1 MSLDFRHCN
10 YSRQPEKGIW
20 RNTLAESVPASRRR
34 ETELLICCARTRLD
48 SKVTERIHSL
58 TKNGID
64 WEYLLGAASRHR
76 VMPLLC
82 RSLEKTCAQ
91 AVPEKIMDRLHADF
105 RFNTRRNLAFSGKL
119 LKLLK
124 HLKERNIQAIPFKG
138 PALAEY
144 VYGDLSLR
152 QFNDLDI
159 LVRARD
165 AFSARNLLIA
175 RGYRPEIELNDS
187 QYKAFVKA
195 KNSSPFISHDGKI
208 AVDLHWEMTGRYS
221 LLPFDL
227 ESLKNRVVHA
237 SLAGKQVEQFSPE
250 DLLLYLCHH
259 GALHCWMQLEMICS
273 VAELI
278 RSQTD
283 MDWLQVAN
291 LATELR
297 CERILFL
304 GLFLAHDLLGAPL
317 PDHILHRVEEG
328 PKVQKL
334 AMALYKNLFLKDGGS
349 PKNEINPKFSFFH
362 LQVRERFSEKIRYA
376 LHLATNPTKEDW
388 RLLSLPAFLSAL
400 HYVYRPL
407 RLATGL
413 GAVLLRRRLREI
425 R

>member
-1 MSLDFRHCN
+1 VFLDFRHEN
-10 YSRQPEKGIW
+10 YSHQPEKGVW
-20 RNTLAESVPASRRR
+20 CNTLLKSIPASRRR
-34 ETELLICCARTRLD
+34 EIELLICCARTRLD
-48 SKVTERIHSL
+48 PKVIERIHSL
-58 TKNGID
+58 AKNGID
-64 WEYLLGAASRHR
+64 WEYLMQAAARHR
-76 VMPLLC
+76 LMPLLC

-91 AVPEKIMDRLHADF
+91 AVPGEIMDRLQADF

-124 HLKERNIQAIPFKG
+124 HLKERNIPAIPFKG

-159 LVRARD
+159 LVRKRD
-165 AFSARNLLIA
+165 AFSARNLLIS
-175 RGYRPEIELNDS
+175 RGYRPEIQLNDS
-187 QYKAFVKA
+187 QYKVFVKL
-195 KNSSPFISHDGKI
+195 KNSAPFISNDGKI

-227 ESLKNRVVHA
+227 ESLENRAVHA

-273 VAELI
+273 VAELVG
-278 RSQTD
+278 SHAG
-283 MDWLQVAN
+283 MDWRRIQN
-291 LATELR
+291 LVTELR

-317 PDHILHRVEEG
+317 PDHILDRVEAD

-334 AMALYKNLFLKDGGS
+334 AMALYKNLFLKDGES
-349 PKNEINPKFSFFH
+349 PKNEINPKFSLFH
-362 LQVRERFSEKIRYA
+362 LQVREKFFEKIRYA

-407 RLATGL
+407 RLATGF
-413 GAVLLRRRLREI
+413 GEVLLRRYLVKLN
-425 R
+425 

>member
-1 MSLDFRHCN
+1 MEYGNVEDPIVSGVGPDLFHSLFQ
-10 YSRQPEKGIW
+10 SI
-20 RNTLAESVPASRRR
+20 PASRRR
-34 ETELLICCARTRLD
+34 ETELLVCCARTRLD
-48 SKVTERIHSL
+48 SETTERIHSL

-64 WEYLLGAASRHR
+64 WEYLLAAAARHR

-91 AVPEKIMDRLHADF
+91 AVPEKIMDRLHAYF
-105 RFNTRRNLAFSGKL
+105 KFNTRRNLAFSGKL

-124 HLKERNIQAIPFKG
+124 QLKGSNIPALPFKG

-165 AFSARNLLIA
+165 AFSARNLLISS
-175 RGYRPEIELNDS
+175 GYRPEIGLNDS
-187 QYKAFVKA
+187 QYKAYAKS
-195 KNSSPFISHDGKI
+195 KNSLPFISHDGKI

-221 LLPFDL
+221 LLPFDFETL
-227 ESLKNRVVHA
+227 ENRAVNA
-237 SLAGKQVEQFSPE
+237 SLAGKQIEHLCPE

-259 GALHCWMQLEMICS
+259 GALHCWWQIEMICS
-273 VAELI
+273 VAELV
-278 RSQTD
+278 RSHAD
-283 MDWLQVAN
+283 MDWRRVQN

-297 CERILFL
+297 CERILF
-304 GLFLAHDLLGAPL
+304 G
-317 PDHILHRVEEG
+317 RVKAD

-334 AMALYKNLFLKDGGS
+334 AMVLYKNLFLKNDGS

-362 LQVRERFSEKIRYA
+362 LQVRERLSEKIRYA

-407 RLATGL
+407 RLATGF
-413 GAVLLRRRLREI
+413 GEVLLRRYLKKLS
-425 R
+425 

>member
-1 MSLDFRHCN
+1 MEYWNIEDPDVRGVGANLCHSFFQ
-10 YSRQPEKGIW
+10 SIP
-20 RNTLAESVPASRRR
+20 TSRRR
-34 ETELLICCARTRLD
+34 ETELLVCCARTHLD
-48 SKVTERIHSL
+48 PEITKQIHSL
-58 TKNGID
+58 SQRGID
-64 WEYLLGAASRHR
+64 WEYLVQAAARHR

-91 AVPEKIMDRLHADF
+91 AVPEKIMDRLHVDF
-105 RFNTRRNLAFSGKL
+105 RFNTRRNLSFSGKL

-124 HLKERNIQAIPFKG
+124 HLKEGNIPAIPFKG
-138 PALAEY
+138 PALTEY

-159 LVRARD
+159 LVRKRD
-165 AFSARNLLIA
+165 AFSARNLLIS
-175 RGYRPEIELNDS
+175 RGYRPEIQLNDS
-187 QYKAFVKA
+187 QYKAFVKT
-195 KNSSPFISHDGKI
+195 KNSTPFISNDGRT

-221 LLPFDL
+221 LLPFDFETL
-227 ESLKNRVVHA
+227 ENRVVHA
-237 SLAGKQVEQFSPE
+237 SLAGKQVEHISPE

-259 GALHCWMQLEMICS
+259 GALHCWIQLEMICS
-273 VAELI
+273 VAELLC
-278 RSQTD
+278 SHAD
-283 MDWLQVAN
+283 MDWRRIQN

-297 CERILFL
+297 CERILLL

-317 PDHILHRVEEG
+317 PDHILGRVEAD

-407 RLATGL
+407 RLATGF
-413 GAVLLRRRLREI
+413 GEVLLRRYLVKLN
-425 R
+425 